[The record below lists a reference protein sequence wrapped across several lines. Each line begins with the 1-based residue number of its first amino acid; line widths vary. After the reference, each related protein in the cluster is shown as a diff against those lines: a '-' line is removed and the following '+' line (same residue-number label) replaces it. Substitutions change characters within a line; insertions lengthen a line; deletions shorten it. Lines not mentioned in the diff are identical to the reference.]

1 MARQKWR
8 PAPLG
13 RLHRR
18 ESRKVGLAQHR
29 CRRMGQTSVLL
40 HDAGCKGGCD
50 IQNARFHGYKA
61 DIAIATYRHV
71 YCSGIVL
78 VREIGYLA
86 PGANP

>member
-8 PAPLG
+8 PAPFG

-18 ESRKVGLAQHR
+18 EGRKVSLAQHR
-29 CRRMGQTSVLL
+29 CRRIGQTSVLL
-40 HDAGCKGGCD
+40 HDRGRQGGCD
-50 IQNARFHGYKA
+50 IQNARFHDHKA
-61 DIAIATYRHV
+61 DIAIATCRHV
-71 YCSGIVL
+71 YRSGIVL